1 MKVYVSD
8 KDDKKKYI
16 KTVEKG
22 KNDSLKMTLADGR
35 VFSNIQMSSEN
46 IDKINSVQEE
56 QAKKGLDNY
65 VTFKNNLTKSKI
77 LLASSGI
84 LGGSLTGGLIA
95 LGDVSNFSNPVVL
108 AIAGGLVTAFGVIP
122 AAVKVV
128 RDKLKVDELDKIRY
142 RDNHIDDLAQ
152 YRNYNNALSGLGS
165 KTSKYFKSAD
175 DSAFSIINID
185 NYSKE
190 DLETI
195 MSNIE
200 LEESLGLTYV
210 KNKR

>member
-1 MKVYVSD
+1 
-8 KDDKKKYI
+8 
-16 KTVEKG
+16 
-22 KNDSLKMTLADGR
+22 MTLADGR

-84 LGGSLTGGLIA
+84 LGGALTGGLIA

-122 AAVKVV
+122 AAGKVV

-142 RDNHIDDLAQ
+142 RDNHIEDLAQ

-185 NYSKE
+185 NFSKE

-195 MSNIE
+195 M
-200 LEESLGLTYV
+200 
-210 KNKR
+210 

>member
-65 VTFKNNLTKSKI
+65 VTFKNNLTKSRI
-77 LLASSGI
+77 LLASSSI
-84 LGGSLTGGLIA
+84 LGGALTGGLIA
-95 LGDVSNFSNPVVL
+95 LGGVSDFSNPVVL

-122 AAVKVV
+122 AAIKVV

-142 RDNHIDDLAQ
+142 RDNHIDDLTQ
-152 YRNYNNALSGLGS
+152 YRNYSNALSGLGS
-165 KTSKYFKSAD
+165 KASKYFKSAD

-185 NYSKE
+185 NYSIE

-200 LEESLGLTYV
+200 VEDKLGLSYV

>member
-84 LGGSLTGGLIA
+84 LGGALTGGLIT
-95 LGDVSNFSNPVVL
+95 LGGISNFSNPVVL

>member
-84 LGGSLTGGLIA
+84 LGGALTGGLIA